1 MASEKYIDLQ
11 LIKPLSKGSGVK
23 GKISLTNLFKEY
35 FDKLNV
41 GYLDTCCPEGS
52 PGAFGCPAISDDADN
67 IIECR
72 PDGLYATGGGG
83 TSLTIGATVVDGTQ
97 GSVLFLGAGGVL
109 AQDNA
114 NLFFNDTTNN
124 LGIQTNTPTAKL
136 HLGAGSTAA
145 NTAPIKLTS
154 GALMTTPE
162 AGAIEFL
169 TDLAY
174 LTITTGTARKA
185 IATFDGT
192 PASRAIQMRTAAG
205 TRLSDSILT
214 QNGPGNE
221 IFNTGRYLG
230 EYFSALNNTAAPTI
244 ITTYASTGI
253 TAGSNFSFTNTGANL
268 FLNFAKIS
276 SGTGTTPTARLY
288 LAPNS
293 SGAAASA
300 PLKFVTGVNM
310 ATPEEGA
317 VEYNGTNLFFT
328 RTGTTR
334 ETVFTGVSGATAP
347 TTTTAAVVTTD
358 YYGSNTAVLTT
369 PNSWASVVIAGTTY
383 KIPLYL

>member
-83 TSLTIGATVVDGTQ
+83 TSLTIGATVVGGTQ

-114 NLFFNDTTNN
+114 NFFFNDITNN

-169 TDLAY
+169 TDNAY
-174 LTITTGTARKA
+174 LTITTGTARKT
-185 IATFDGT
+185 IATFDAT
-192 PASRAIQMRTAAG
+192 PVSRAIQMRTPAG

-214 QNGPGNE
+214 QNGSGTE

-230 EYFSALNNTAAPTI
+230 EYFQALNSTSAPTI
-244 ITTYASTGI
+244 ITTYSANGI
-253 TAGSNFSFTNTGANL
+253 NPGGNFSITQTGAVLN
-268 FLNFAKIS
+268 LNFARTGI
-276 SGTGTTPTARLY
+276 GMGTTPTAKLH
-288 LAPNS
+288 LTAGS
-293 SGAAASA
+293 AAVQTA
-300 PLKFVTGVNM
+300 PLKFTSGVVM
-310 ATPEEGA
+310 TTAEEGA

-328 RTGTTR
+328 RTGTIR

-347 TTTTAAVVTTD
+347 TTTAGAAITNFYGTAATNFLGD
-358 YYGSNTAVLTT
+358 